1 MKIDRHDQ
9 AKILSSSELTRLFT
23 DGLKLPRDRA
33 LFGICLYTGTRI
45 AEACSLHTKDV
56 YSIDG
61 SLRPR
66 VTIRKAT
73 TKGKIETRSVPLN
86 PHLQELLENYS
97 SPKVYLFPG
106 RHGLGHLHPDSA
118 DKILRAAFQE
128 LGIEGA
134 STHSFRRTCLTKMH
148 HSGVPLKVIQKISG
162 HKTLSALQKYLEV
175 SDEDL
180 DAAVST
186 LKFWIFQSLEPVSW
200 NDRTAAY
207 TALYHF
213 R

>member
-9 AKILSSSELTRLFT
+9 AKILSSDEIALLFT
-23 DGLKLPRDRA
+23 TGLKTSRDRA

-61 SLRPR
+61 SVRPR
-66 VTIRKAT
+66 ITIRKGT
-73 TKGKIETRSVPLN
+73 TKGKIETRSVPVSDNLRS
-86 PHLQELLENYS
+86 LLADYS
-97 SPKVYLFPG
+97 SAKVYLFPG
-106 RHGLGHLHPDSA
+106 RHGLGHIHPDSA
-118 DKILRAAFQE
+118 DKILRAAFIE

-148 HSGVPLKVIQKISG
+148 KSGVPLKVIQKISG
-162 HKTLSALQKYLEV
+162 HKTLAALQKYLDV
-175 SDEDL
+175 LDEDL

-186 LKFWIFQSLEPVSW
+186 LKF
-200 NDRTAAY
+200 
-207 TALYHF
+207 
-213 R
+213 